1 MQKNRISYGSGS
13 MFNAYAGLAKYT
25 PDKRSMVYSS
35 VILALVAVGTVFVA
49 LSEAVDKRSLVHH
62 QMHVLAN
69 GGEYA
74 APKSYWTLDWMMQPT
89 HHLKNGLIVLKD
101 SCQDKEKY
109 CNPREWQTKAIC
121 DMTPA
126 ERAIKIK
133 NKDIRDDEP
142 YLYPHLDNR
151 KKSRNI
157 KPTDTCHAEK
167 IGGYRLWQNN
177 EESWSLGSTHNVFVL
192 VSGVFAVLALISLS
206 SFLHISRMDDT
217 ETNQIILSVFVAA
230 YLTVTYFW
238 VSASSIKETPCTD
251 CLSIHRPMGMASFFY
266 AGIALVAS
274 LYVFNGTGVIEDDKK
289 RAGVTDSGDSTENEP
304 LKQKDAQSR
313 EWEQTM
319 PTTDYKSEMTVRG
332 FLPSNKISLPSTGQV
347 GARLKPSYGVGKVGM
362 DGCGCMHKPEHS
374 KFVYAQLFVMP
385 LVFVILVIH
394 KNNYGLDTTTQIV
407 ALLAL
412 TVSLLDC
419 FLYRLWWAFNVH
431 KSMGVAVSSEPGE
444 SIHEEYMELM
454 LISVLVVLVQV
465 TVYVYYLLSE
475 LFHDDVW
482 WILILVIVFSTIV
495 KLVAV
500 MSIYNNRDGGE
511 SPKYDTFNNSVRLL
525 GNADYMLFLL
535 FNILLWLVVY
545 VELVGMK
552 AEHPKMLAPDAKLT
566 TLWGSGWREFDMLT

>member
-89 HHLKNGLIVLKD
+89 HHLKNGLIVLQD

-121 DMTPA
+121 EMTPA
-126 ERAIKIK
+126 QRLSNIK

-167 IGGYRLWQNN
+167 IGDYRLWQNN

-230 YLTVTYFW
+230 YLTLTYFW

-251 CLSIHRPMGMASFFY
+251 CHSIHRPMGMASFFY
-266 AGIALVAS
+266 SGIALVAS

-289 RAGVTDSGDSTENEP
+289 RAGVEDSGDSTEMEYLN
-304 LKQKDAQSR
+304 KDAETKEFEQSS
-313 EWEQTM
+313 
-319 PTTDYKSEMTVRG
+319 KSEMTVRG

-347 GARLKPSYGVGKVGM
+347 GARLKPSYGVGNVDM

-500 MSIYNNRDGGE
+500 MSIYNNRDEGE

-566 TLWGSGWREFDMLT
+566 TLWGSGWREFEILP

>member
-1 MQKNRISYGSGS
+1 

-74 APKSYWTLDWMMQPT
+74 PPKSYWTLDWMMQPT
-89 HHLKNGLIVLKD
+89 HHMKNGLIVLQD

-121 DMTPA
+121 EMTPDQ
-126 ERAIKIK
+126 RLSNIK

-142 YLYPHLDNR
+142 YLYPHLENR

-230 YLTVTYFW
+230 YLTLTYFW

-251 CLSIHRPMGMASFFY
+251 CPSIHRPMGMASFFY
-266 AGIALVAS
+266 SGIALVAS

-289 RAGVTDSGDSTENEP
+289 RAGAEDSGNSTEMEYLNKVNPYDNAET
-304 LKQKDAQSR
+304 KEFEQSS
-313 EWEQTM
+313 
-319 PTTDYKSEMTVRG
+319 KSEMTVRG

-347 GARLKPSYGVGKVGM
+347 GARLKPSYGVGNVDM

-500 MSIYNNRDGGE
+500 MSIYNNRDGAE

-552 AEHPKMLAPDAKLT
+552 PEHPNLLATGQMNPDLT
-566 TLWGSGWREFDMLT
+566 TLWGSGWRTYDMLTS

>member
-1 MQKNRISYGSGS
+1 MQKKKTGYGYSS

-25 PDKRSMVYSS
+25 PDKRYMVMSS
-35 VILALVAVGTVFVA
+35 VILAFVAVGTVFMA
-49 LSEAVDKRSLVHH
+49 LSEAVDKRSVVHH
-62 QMHVLAN
+62 QMHVLA
-69 GGEYA
+69 GGEYTV
-74 APKSYWTLDWMMQPT
+74 PKSYWTLDWMMQPT
-89 HHLKNGLIVLKD
+89 HHLKNGLIVLQD

-121 DMTPA
+121 EMTPDQ
-126 ERAIKIK
+126 RLFNIK

-142 YLYPHLDNR
+142 YLYPHLENR

-157 KPTDTCHAEK
+157 KPKDTCHAEK
-167 IGGYRLWQNN
+167 IGDYRLWQNN

-206 SFLHISRMDDT
+206 SFLHVSRVDDT
-217 ETNQIILSVFVAA
+217 ETNQIILSVFVAV
-230 YLTVTYFW
+230 YLTLAYFW

-251 CLSIHRPMGMASFFY
+251 CPSIHRPMGMASFFY

-289 RAGVTDSGDSTENEP
+289 RAGVEDSGDSTENEP
-304 LKQKDAQSR
+304 LKQRDDDYNVKEHFLNQSH
-313 EWEQTM
+313 
-319 PTTDYKSEMTVRG
+319 SEMTVRG

-431 KSMGVAVSSEPGE
+431 KSMGIVVKSDYGDTV
-444 SIHEEYMELM
+444 HEEYIELM
-454 LISVLVVLVQV
+454 VISVLVVLVQV

-475 LFHDDVW
+475 LFHDDVY

-500 MSIYNNRDGGE
+500 MSIYNNRDE
-511 SPKYDTFNNSVRLL
+511 EASPKYTKFNDSVRLL

-552 AEHPKMLAPDAKLT
+552 AEHPKMLAPDQKLT
-566 TLWGSGWREFDMLT
+566 TLWGSGWREFEILP

>member
-1 MQKNRISYGSGS
+1 

-89 HHLKNGLIVLKD
+89 HHLKNGLIVLQD

-121 DMTPA
+121 EMTPDQ
-126 ERAIKIK
+126 RLSNIK

-142 YLYPHLDNR
+142 YLYPHLENR

-230 YLTVTYFW
+230 YLTLTYFW

-251 CLSIHRPMGMASFFY
+251 CPSIHRPMGMASFFY
-266 AGIALVAS
+266 SGIALVAS

-289 RAGVTDSGDSTENEP
+289 RAGAEDSGNSTEMEYLNKVNPYDNAET
-304 LKQKDAQSR
+304 KEFEQSS
-313 EWEQTM
+313 
-319 PTTDYKSEMTVRG
+319 KSEMTVRG

-347 GARLKPSYGVGKVGM
+347 GARLKPSYGVGNVDM

-500 MSIYNNRDGGE
+500 MSIYNNRDAGT
-511 SPKYDTFNNSVRLL
+511 SPKYDTFNDSVRLL

-552 AEHPKMLAPDAKLT
+552 PEHPNLLATGQMNPDLT
-566 TLWGSGWREFDMLT
+566 TLWGSGWRTYDMLTS

>member
-1 MQKNRISYGSGS
+1 MQINRSSYGSGS

-89 HHLKNGLIVLKD
+89 HHLKNGLIVLQD
-101 SCQDKEKY
+101 SCLDGEKE
-109 CNPREWQTKAIC
+109 CNPRKWQSKAIC
-121 DMTPA
+121 DMTPD
-126 ERAIKIK
+126 ERLSNIK

-142 YLYPHLDNR
+142 YLYPHLENR

-157 KPTDTCHAEK
+157 KPTDTCYAEK
-167 IGGYRLWQNN
+167 IGDYRLWQNN

-230 YLTVTYFW
+230 YLTLAYFW
-238 VSASSIKETPCTD
+238 VSQASIKETPCTD

-289 RAGVTDSGDSTENEP
+289 RAGAEDSGNSTEMEYLN
-304 LKQKDAQSR
+304 KDAETKEFEQSS
-313 EWEQTM
+313 
-319 PTTDYKSEMTVRG
+319 KSEMTVRG

-347 GARLKPSYGVGKVGM
+347 GARLKPSYGVGNVDM

-431 KSMGVAVSSEPGE
+431 KSMGIVVKSDSGE
-444 SIHEEYMELM
+444 TVHEEYIELM
-454 LISVLVVLVQV
+454 VISVLVVLVQV

-475 LFHDDVW
+475 LFHDDVY

-500 MSIYNNRDGGE
+500 MSIYNNRDEG
-511 SPKYDTFNNSVRLL
+511 SDSKYTKFNDSVRLL

-552 AEHPKMLAPDAKLT
+552 PEHPNLLATGQMNPDLT
-566 TLWGSGWREFDMLT
+566 TLWGSGWRTYDMLTS

>member
-1 MQKNRISYGSGS
+1 MQKKKTGYGYSS
-13 MFNAYAGLAKYT
+13 MFNAYAGLANYT
-25 PDKRSMVYSS
+25 PDKRYMVMSS
-35 VILALVAVGTVFVA
+35 VILAFVAVGTVFMA
-49 LSEAVDKRSLVHH
+49 LSEAVDKRSVVHH
-62 QMHVLAN
+62 QMHVLA
-69 GGEYA
+69 GGESMP
-74 APKSYWTLDWMMQPT
+74 PKSYWTLDWMMQPT
-89 HHLKNGLIVLKD
+89 HHSSHGLHVLQD
-101 SCQDKEKY
+101 SCLDGEKY
-109 CNPREWQTKAIC
+109 CNPQAWQTTAIC

-126 ERAIKIK
+126 QRVITIK

-142 YLYPHLDNR
+142 YLYPNVDNR

-157 KPTDTCHAEK
+157 KPKDTCNAEK
-167 IGGYRLWQNN
+167 IGDYRLWQNN

-206 SFLHISRMDDT
+206 SFLHVSRVDDT

-230 YLTVTYFW
+230 YLTLAYFW

-251 CLSIHRPMGMASFFY
+251 CPSIHRPMGMASFFY

-304 LKQKDAQSR
+304 LKQRDDDYNVKEHFLNQSH
-313 EWEQTM
+313 
-319 PTTDYKSEMTVRG
+319 SEMTVRG
-332 FLPSNKISLPSTGQV
+332 FLPSNKISLPGTGQV

-419 FLYRLWWAFNVH
+419 FLY
-431 KSMGVAVSSEPGE
+431 
-444 SIHEEYMELM
+444 
-454 LISVLVVLVQV
+454 
-465 TVYVYYLLSE
+465 
-475 LFHDDVW
+475 
-482 WILILVIVFSTIV
+482 
-495 KLVAV
+495 
-500 MSIYNNRDGGE
+500 
-511 SPKYDTFNNSVRLL
+511 
-525 GNADYMLFLL
+525 
-535 FNILLWLVVY
+535 
-545 VELVGMK
+545 
-552 AEHPKMLAPDAKLT
+552 
-566 TLWGSGWREFDMLT
+566 

>member
-1 MQKNRISYGSGS
+1 MQKDRSGYGYSS

-25 PDKRSMVYSS
+25 PDKRYMVMSS
-35 VILALVAVGTVFVA
+35 VILAFVAVGTVFMA
-49 LSEAVDKRSLVHH
+49 LSEAVDKRSVVHH
-62 QMHVLAN
+62 QMHVLA
-69 GGEYA
+69 GGESMP
-74 APKSYWTLDWMMQPT
+74 PKSYWTLDWMMQPT
-89 HHLKNGLIVLKD
+89 HHSIHGLHVLQD
-101 SCQDKEKY
+101 SCLDGEKE
-109 CNPREWQTKAIC
+109 CNPRKWQSKAIC
-121 DMTPA
+121 EMTPDQ
-126 ERAIKIK
+126 RLSNIK

-142 YLYPHLDNR
+142 YLYPHLENR

-230 YLTVTYFW
+230 YLTLTYFW

-251 CLSIHRPMGMASFFY
+251 CHSIHIPMGMASFFY
-266 AGIALVAS
+266 SGIALVAS

-289 RAGVTDSGDSTENEP
+289 RAGVEDSGDSMENEP
-304 LKQKDAQSR
+304 LKQSDDDVKDHFLNQSH
-313 EWEQTM
+313 
-319 PTTDYKSEMTVRG
+319 SEMTVRG
-332 FLPSNKISLPSTGQV
+332 FLPSNKISIPSTGQV

-419 FLYRLWWAFNVH
+419 FLY
-431 KSMGVAVSSEPGE
+431 
-444 SIHEEYMELM
+444 
-454 LISVLVVLVQV
+454 
-465 TVYVYYLLSE
+465 
-475 LFHDDVW
+475 
-482 WILILVIVFSTIV
+482 
-495 KLVAV
+495 
-500 MSIYNNRDGGE
+500 
-511 SPKYDTFNNSVRLL
+511 
-525 GNADYMLFLL
+525 
-535 FNILLWLVVY
+535 
-545 VELVGMK
+545 
-552 AEHPKMLAPDAKLT
+552 
-566 TLWGSGWREFDMLT
+566 

>member
-1 MQKNRISYGSGS
+1 

-74 APKSYWTLDWMMQPT
+74 PPKSYWTLDWMMQPT
-89 HHLKNGLIVLKD
+89 HHMKNGLIVLQD

-121 DMTPA
+121 EMTPDQ
-126 ERAIKIK
+126 RLSNIK

-142 YLYPHLDNR
+142 YLYPHLENR

-167 IGGYRLWQNN
+167 IGDYRLWQNN

-230 YLTVTYFW
+230 YLTLTYFW

-251 CLSIHRPMGMASFFY
+251 CRSIHRPMGMASFFY
-266 AGIALVAS
+266 SGIALVAS

-304 LKQKDAQSR
+304 LKQRDDYDNVKDHFLNQSH
-313 EWEQTM
+313 
-319 PTTDYKSEMTVRG
+319 SEMTVRG

-347 GARLKPSYGVGKVGM
+347 GARLKPSYGVGNVDM

-500 MSIYNNRDGGE
+500 MSIYNNRDEGE

-566 TLWGSGWREFDMLT
+566 TLWGSGWREFDMLP

>member
-1 MQKNRISYGSGS
+1 MQKKKTGYGYSS
-13 MFNAYAGLAKYT
+13 MFNAYAGLANYS
-25 PDKRSMVYSS
+25 PDKRYMTMSS
-35 VILALVAVGTVFVA
+35 VILAFVAVGTVFMA
-49 LSEAVDKRSLVHH
+49 LSEAVDKRSVVHH
-62 QMHVLAN
+62 QMHVLA
-69 GGEYA
+69 GGERMT
-74 APKSYWTLDWMMQPT
+74 PKSYWTLDWMMQPT
-89 HHLKNGLIVLKD
+89 HHSIHGLHVLQD

-109 CNPREWQTKAIC
+109 CNPREWQTTAIC
-121 DMTPA
+121 DMTLDQ
-126 ERAIKIK
+126 RLSNIK

-142 YLYPHLDNR
+142 YLYPHLENR

-167 IGGYRLWQNN
+167 IGDYRLWQNN

-206 SFLHISRMDDT
+206 SFLHVSRVDDT

-230 YLTVTYFW
+230 YLTLAYFW

-289 RAGVTDSGDSTENEP
+289 RAGAEDSGDSTEMEYLN
-304 LKQKDAQSR
+304 KDAETKEFEQSS
-313 EWEQTM
+313 
-319 PTTDYKSEMTVRG
+319 KSEMTVRG

-347 GARLKPSYGVGKVGM
+347 GARLKPSYGVGNVNM

-419 FLYRLWWAFNVH
+419 FLY
-431 KSMGVAVSSEPGE
+431 
-444 SIHEEYMELM
+444 
-454 LISVLVVLVQV
+454 
-465 TVYVYYLLSE
+465 
-475 LFHDDVW
+475 
-482 WILILVIVFSTIV
+482 
-495 KLVAV
+495 
-500 MSIYNNRDGGE
+500 
-511 SPKYDTFNNSVRLL
+511 
-525 GNADYMLFLL
+525 
-535 FNILLWLVVY
+535 
-545 VELVGMK
+545 
-552 AEHPKMLAPDAKLT
+552 
-566 TLWGSGWREFDMLT
+566 